1 MNARQMCGTPSKRS
15 SNNDSERKKIIVSG
29 KN

>member
-15 SNNDSERKKIIVSG
+15 SNGSEIKKEIKISG
-29 KN
+29 NS